1 MFSFCSYMSHKEKIN
16 CSYCKLPYK
25 NLYLCQYD
33 HKKYWEIFCYNCI
46 RKVSYLYFDTYKF
59 GGSIKKNKEE

>member
-1 MFSFCSYMSHKEKIN
+1 MFYFCSYMSHKEKIN

-59 GGSIKKNKEE
+59 GGLVKKNEKE

>member
-1 MFSFCSYMSHKEKIN
+1 MRHKEKTN

-33 HKKYWEIFCYNCI
+33 HKKYWEVFCYNCI

-59 GGSIKKNKEE
+59 GGLIKNKKE